1 MTRSSQKLA
10 KNHRFLLKLRFGL
23 IMNEEAALL
32 TSVKSVNQEIRQ
44 GYLKGNSFQE
54 KKKTLGEFLKFLKS
68 FIDFFLSFTSCT
80 QYHSSPHPL
89 IATLYPCKLSQ
100 YKNRPTNEQQQKQS
114 IENFP
119 SCKL

>member
-1 MTRSSQKLA
+1 
-10 KNHRFLLKLRFGL
+10 
-23 IMNEEAALL
+23 MNEEAALL